1 MQVRL
6 IFARIEADFFA
17 DGGSGMQVIF
27 SLILLLSLGFMF
39 YYWQRSLTK
48 RRITAFTALNG
59 VLGLIATNDL
69 KAALATFAVLSAIFS
84 ALNIRRNKRWR
95 NLAVM
100 LAVVSTVMLLVVS
113 AAPTSQSLPDREA
126 PTASSRVQSSGQS
139 GATNKGASRS
149 ESGDD
154 RLHYPELPAQTE
166 GESGDLPGKDRTAPP
181 APHDPEAEAGGV
193 VPQVPADQAYVAVN
207 SNIPHFSNEDISSTQ
222 AYEDYGQLDT
232 YGRVT
237 AANAVL
243 GQELM
248 PDEDR
253 GDISAIRP
261 TGWKQAKYPTVDGGW
276 LYNRSHLIGYQL
288 TGENANIRNLM
299 TGTRY
304 FNVEGMLPF
313 ENYVANYIEETG
325 NHVRYRVTPV
335 FEGENMLASGVYMEA
350 FSIEDNGAGI
360 KFNVFVPNRQP
371 QVAIDYRTGASRGQ
385 EGPLETDDLPSLP
398 KE

>member
-1 MQVRL
+1 
-6 IFARIEADFFA
+6 
-17 DGGSGMQVIF
+17 MQVIF

-95 NLAVM
+95 NLAVI
-100 LAVVSTVMLLVVS
+100 LAVVSTVILLVVS
-113 AAPTSQSLPDREA
+113 ASPAPQKLPGDAGQTSYSQAQRS
-126 PTASSRVQSSGQS
+126 AS
-139 GATNKGASRS
+139 S
-149 ESGDD
+149 ESGSQASSASQSGDD
-154 RLHYPELPAQTE
+154 KLHYPELPAQTE
-166 GESGDLPGKDRTAPP
+166 EGSEDLPGKDRTAPP
-181 APHDPEAEAGGV
+181 APHDPEPEAGGV

-207 SNIPHFSNEDISSTQ
+207 SNIPHFSNADISSTQ
-222 AYEDYGQLDT
+222 AYEDYGQLDA

-253 GDISAIRP
+253 GDISSIRP
-261 TGWKQAKYPTVDGGW
+261 TGWKQAKYPSVDGGW

-350 FSIEDNGAGI
+350 FSIEDNGEGI

-385 EGPLETDDLPSLP
+385 EGPLEEDELP
-398 KE
+398 KLPQE

>member
-1 MQVRL
+1 MQVRFF
-6 IFARIEADFFA
+6 FARIEADFFS

-95 NLAVM
+95 NLAVI
-100 LAVVSTVMLLVVS
+100 LAVVSTVILLVVS
-113 AAPTSQSLPDREA
+113 ASPAPQNLPSDS
-126 PTASSRVQSSGQS
+126 PQSSSSQAQRS
-139 GATNKGASRS
+139 DQAERTNQTSSASR
-149 ESGDD
+149 SGDD
-154 RLHYPELPAQTE
+154 RLRYPELPAQTGE
-166 GESGDLPGKDRTAPP
+166 ESGNLPGKDRTAPP
-181 APHDPEAEAGGV
+181 APNDPEPEAGGV
-193 VPQVPADQAYVAVN
+193 VPQVPADQTYVAVN
-207 SNIPHFSNEDISSTQ
+207 SNIPHFSNADISSTQ

-253 GDISAIRP
+253 GDISSIRP
-261 TGWKQAKYPTVDGGW
+261 TGWKQVKYPTVDGGW

-313 ENYVANYIEETG
+313 ENYVANYIEETN

-385 EGPLETDDLPSLP
+385 EGPLERDDLPSLP
-398 KE
+398 RE